1 MYNEKLDLVQ
11 LAGNCTK
18 GTKANDYGTYNYHV

>member
-1 MYNEKLDLVQ
+1 MCNEKLDLVQ

-18 GTKANDYGTYNYHV
+18 GTKANDYGTHNYYA